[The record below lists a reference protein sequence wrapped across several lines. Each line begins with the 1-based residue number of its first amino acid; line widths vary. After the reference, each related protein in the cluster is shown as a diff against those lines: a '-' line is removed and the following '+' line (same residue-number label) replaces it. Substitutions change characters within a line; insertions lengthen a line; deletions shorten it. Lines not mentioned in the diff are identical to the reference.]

1 MDYFKMPEE
10 MGDYDVNIRFF
21 GRFEIENRWGK
32 IDKPRAN
39 RANSW
44 LLLKYL
50 LSNRGR
56 EVEQDE
62 LLDAVLPGGAAS
74 DTGSNSRVRLVRA
87 RKALEPLRLN
97 DVNDGLVLFSAGK
110 YSINPEYNIYS
121 DEDFFL
127 DIKRR
132 LKSVPAADPTGAVL
146 CCQAIELFRGPY
158 LDDSSSRPWIDKFR
172 RTYARE
178 FVSLAFDALNRAEA
192 LGDVSIAPLL
202 CRRAVDIAPEAEALH
217 TALVN
222 ALVEQKEE
230 IELLRYIFRLTR
242 SDVEWIEK
250 LQDQ

>member
-1 MDYFKMPEE
+1 MAVLQGRVFPLDYFKKPEE
-10 MGDYDVNIRFF
+10 MGEFDINIRFF

-110 YSINPEYNIYS
+110 YSINPAYNICS
-121 DEDFFL
+121 DEDMFL

-132 LKSVPAADPTGAVL
+132 LKSVPAAEPMGAVL

-158 LDDSSSRPWIDKFR
+158 LDDSSPRPWIDKYR

-178 FVSLAFDALNRAEA
+178 
-192 LGDVSIAPLL
+192 
-202 CRRAVDIAPEAEALH
+202 
-217 TALVN
+217 
-222 ALVEQKEE
+222 
-230 IELLRYIFRLTR
+230 
-242 SDVEWIEK
+242 
-250 LQDQ
+250 